1 MGSASA
7 TANNRK
13 NSLIYENIFF
23 SFGKHIYSI
32 SSVADPYGILLILSL
47 AKKNNS
53 NGEKL
58 SLFRTSFLI
67 VLNIVKFLTLPL

>member
-1 MGSASA
+1 M
-7 TANNRK
+7 
-13 NSLIYENIFF
+13 Y
-23 SFGKHIYSI
+23 I

-67 VLNIVKFLTLPL
+67 VLNIVNFL